1 MNAVAGRG
9 RSVWIA
15 VLVAGLFVAAVAQ
28 RWMRQAE
35 WRTYDEE
42 IERLRAA
49 GIPTSADEVARAMS
63 PGALARGD
71 EILAAMEALVAALVV
86 PDGEWQ
92 SWGAPGPWNLSGPAE
107 CPEGETPEGMAKCR
121 EFLAAAQPYVD
132 RATAAVVAGPVAFRE
147 ARDEKGRST
156 GKELR
161 RLQDTIRLIDA
172 GAVAATDAADRL
184 ASMETL
190 ARIGNAVEGS
200 GYIEVAIAW
209 YAARR
214 AARRAL
220 DEVAAGASS
229 AATVRARLDP
239 LLVPRLVPVLR
250 TSSRAAIVW
259 FSEEVALWRS
269 GAAADRPGTV
279 RFGDA
284 PSAWDRVQA
293 WFGGDAA
300 KRKSN
305 VYVTLPEWSPDE
317 FAEALEKH
325 RRLAEIDETAPTA
338 IRAEIAELRTWLSEP
353 PITDVWS
360 DADVPVRLRATHVA
374 ALGLARIA
382 LAVRERRDTTGA
394 WPASLDEVRDMFPGG
409 EIPLDPYTDRP
420 FEYGLTGDRVRL
432 ASAGRFDGDDA
443 PTPESLVEEGLV
455 WEWPR

>member
-15 VLVAGLFVAAVAQ
+15 VLVAGLFVAAAAQ
-28 RWMRQAE
+28 RWMRQSE

-49 GIPTSADEVARAMS
+49 GIPTSVDEMERAMS

-71 EILAAMEALVAALVV
+71 EFAASMDDLEAALIHAE
-86 PDGEWQ
+86 GEW
-92 SWGAPGPWNLSGPAE
+92 SWWSAPGPWNVNAQDDWPN
-107 CPEGETPEGMAKCR
+107 GETPDRMAKCR

-132 RATAAVVAGPVAFRE
+132 RATAALSGGPVAFRE
-147 ARDEKGRST
+147 ARDEP
-156 GKELR
+156 GKPTSDCRTQLLR
-161 RLQDTIRLIDA
+161 ATRLLDA
-172 GAVAATDAADRL
+172 RAVAATAAADRL
-184 ASMETL
+184 ASIEALVRM
-190 ARIGNAVEGS
+190 GNVVEGPD
-200 GYIEVAIAW
+200 YVAVAVAW
-209 YAARR
+209 GSARKGV
-214 AARRAL
+214 RRAL
-220 DEVAAGASS
+220 DEVATGASS

-239 LLVPRLVPVLR
+239 LLVPRPVAVLQV
-250 TSSRAAIVW
+250 SSRAVLAY
-259 FSEEVALWRS
+259 FCAEGTRWRS
-269 GAAADRPGTV
+269 GGDRPGTV
-279 RFGDA
+279 RSGTQ
-284 PSAWDRVQA
+284 PNAWDRA
-293 WFGGDAA
+293 RSWFGADVA
-300 KRKSN
+300 RSN
-305 VYVTLPEWSPDE
+305 AIVTAMLPAWTPDE
-317 FAEALEKH
+317 FAEVLARH

-338 IRAEIAELRTWLSEP
+338 IRAEIAPLRTWLSEP

-374 ALGLARIA
+374 ALDLARIA

-394 WPASLDEVRDMFPGG
+394 WPASFDEVRDMFPGG

-443 PTPESLVEEGLV
+443 PTPASLVEEGLV